1 MENPS
6 RASETKEGLHK
17 AIDKAH
23 GQGVSR
29 NDQRDIGVKCV
40 NILIS

>member
-23 GQGVSR
+23 GEGVSR
-29 NDQRDIGVKCV
+29 NDRKDVGVKCV
-40 NILIS
+40 NND